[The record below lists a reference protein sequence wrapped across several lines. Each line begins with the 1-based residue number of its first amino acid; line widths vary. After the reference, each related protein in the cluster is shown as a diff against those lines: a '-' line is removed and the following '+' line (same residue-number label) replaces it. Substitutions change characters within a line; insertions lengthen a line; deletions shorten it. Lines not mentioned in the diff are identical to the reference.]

1 MLSSMLE
8 RVRGTSP
15 LVHCITNYVTVN
27 DCANILLACGASPIM
42 ADDLREAAEIT
53 SLCAGLDINIGTLNE
68 RTIPSMF
75 NAGRRAAELGHP
87 VLLDP
92 VGAGASGLR
101 TDTARG
107 LLAEIPFAAV
117 RGNASEIKT
126 LAVGSGA
133 TQGVDAAAADAL
145 GEDTIASAVAMARG
159 FARQTGAV
167 VIITG
172 AVDLVTN
179 ADDTLLIRNGHPM
192 MARITGSG
200 CMLSAMMTAYLAANP
215 DQPLEAAAAAVCAM
229 GICGEQAAERV
240 QAQRSG
246 NASLRTYLIDAI
258 CNLDG
263 ETLEKGAKLEPYAG
277 L

>member
-1 MLSSMLE
+1 M
-8 RVRGTSP
+8 
-15 LVHCITNYVTVN
+15 
-27 DCANILLACGASPIM
+27 
-42 ADDLREAAEIT
+42 
-53 SLCAGLDINIGTLNE
+53 
-68 RTIPSMF
+68 
-75 NAGRRAAELGHP
+75 
-87 VLLDP
+87 LLDP

-133 TQGVDAAAADAL
+133 TPGVDAAAADAL

-179 ADDTLLIRNGHPM
+179 ADDTLLIRNGHP
-192 MARITGSG
+192 
-200 CMLSAMMTAYLAANP
+200 L
-215 DQPLEAAAAAVCAM
+215 
-229 GICGEQAAERV
+229 
-240 QAQRSG
+240 
-246 NASLRTYLIDAI
+246 
-258 CNLDG
+258 
-263 ETLEKGAKLEPYAG
+263 
-277 L
+277 